1 MTSIYG
7 TLNIGKVALSAQ
19 QMAIDVT
26 GHNIANVNTEG
37 YTRQRVEMSSTSIQ
51 GNQGLTMGAG
61 VKVDDV
67 ERIYDKF
74 IQNQIATAN
83 ETYGF
88 WEGMNNYLER
98 VEIVFNEISGSGIN
112 QAMDDFWNAW
122 NDLANNPSGY
132 VERISLLSAS
142 NTLSMT
148 INQAHENLTELQG
161 DISTDIAGTIEDIN
175 FKAAQI
181 KELNQQILQTET
193 SGSMS
198 NDLRDKRDLLVNELA
213 KRIDINAT
221 EDNHGNINISVGSG
235 QPLVS
240 GGTSWELAR
249 VSNPTS
255 VNQELIVWKDKDGT
269 TFEITGLIKGGKI
282 KGMLEVRDT
291 LIPDYV
297 SKINALAETL
307 INSVNA
313 LHATGDDLKG
323 VSGGLFFNAPDP
335 NEPGKFMR
343 VAIDDTNL
351 IAAAASNAGVGDN
364 TTALA
369 IAALQNDL
377 TMDATATFSDF
388 YQSLISGVG
397 NSVQYASNNLSNQ
410 KAMVDQLANYRES
423 ISGVSLDE
431 EMVNL
436 VKFQHAYAAAAKLI
450 STVDEMLDSLISM
463 T

>member
-7 TLNIGKVALSAQ
+7 TLNIGKVALSVQ

-37 YTRQRVEMSSTSIQ
+37 YTRQRVEMSSTSISGYQ
-51 GNQGLTMGAG
+51 NLTMGAG
-61 VKVDDV
+61 VTVDDV

-74 IQNQIATAN
+74 IQNQISAGN
-83 ETYGF
+83 EEYGF

-122 NDLANNPSGY
+122 NDVANNPSGY

-148 INQAHENLTELQG
+148 INQAHENLTQLQE
-161 DISTDIAGTIEDIN
+161 DISTDIAGSIEDIN

-193 SGSMS
+193 NGSTS

-213 KRIDINAT
+213 KMIDVTVT

-240 GGTSWELAR
+240 GGSSWKLAT

-255 VNQELIVWKDKDGT
+255 LNQDLIVWKDKDGT
-269 TFEITGLIKGGKI
+269 TVEITDDIKSGKI
-282 KGMLEVRDT
+282 KGMLEVRDN
-291 LIPDYV
+291 LISGYA
-297 SKINALAETL
+297 SKINELAETI
-307 INSVNA
+307 INSVNT
-313 LHATGDDLKG
+313 LHATGDDLNG
-323 VSGGLFFNAPDP
+323 DSGGLFFNAPDANDP
-335 NEPGKFMR
+335 AKFMS
-343 VAIDDTNL
+343 VAIDDTDL
-351 IAAAASNAGVGDN
+351 IAAAATSAGVGDN
-364 TTALA
+364 TAALA

-377 TMDATATFSDF
+377 TMGATATFSDF
-388 YQSLISGVG
+388 YQSFISEVG
-397 NSVQYASNNLSNQ
+397 NSVRYASNNLSNQ

-436 VKFQHAYAAAAKLI
+436 VKYQHAYAAAAKLI
-450 STVDEMLDSLISM
+450 STVDEMLDSLMSM